1 MKIGITADVNLTE
14 TPIINLKLAHFAPK
28 PLVDVLV
35 KNDVVPIIL
44 PILPGKLVKD
54 SLAGRDGLIITGGHD
69 IGKDL
74 GPTAFVN
81 SRHHQAVKEVAPS
94 LKAVAQAP
102 DGVIEAIENDDASVQ
117 AVQWHPENLWQS
129 SPQQERLFTAFIDR
143 IKGGF

>member
-1 MKIGITADVNLTE
+1 MPTHEVKIDPTSQL
-14 TPIINLKLAHFAPK
+14 
-28 PLVDVLV
+28 
-35 KNDVVPIIL
+35 
-44 PILPGKLVKD
+44 
-54 SLAGRDGLIITGGHD
+54 
-69 IGKDL
+69 GKDL

-81 SRHHQAVKEVAPS
+81 SRHHQAVKKVAPS

-143 IKGGF
+143 IKGGLLNG